1 MWLPHLKKQLFS
13 ILNILLNYY
22 LLLALLR
29 HRNEVIQSLLK
40 IELNTLVLLRKV
52 YNTVVLIFMWIGFGQ
67 VCVGCVYGI
76 LTAAGRGV
84 ARGGAADRGDAG
96 LGGAGHAG
104 YRS

>member
-1 MWLPHLKKQLFS
+1 M
-13 ILNILLNYY
+13 NILLNYY
-22 LLLALLR
+22 LLLALLL

-40 IELNTLVLLRKV
+40 IELNTLVLFRIV